1 MFPRRL
7 VVVLFF
13 AAALALA
20 ATQPARADSVAPA
33 LLVVGDSISA
43 AYGLTPGAGWVDLLA
58 ARLAAQRFPYR
69 IVNASIT
76 GDTTAGGRA
85 RLPALLARHK
95 PSVVVIELGG
105 NDGLRGG
112 NLASTRDNLA
122 TMVAAV
128 QGAGAKALIVGMRLP
143 PNYGAAYVRE
153 FEALFVD
160 VAKAHKA
167 PLVPFFFEGF
177 GERNEMFQRDRVHPT
192 AVAQPLLLDNVWPV
206 LRPLLGPPR

>member
-177 GERNEMFQRDRVHPT
+177 GERNEMFQPDRVHPT